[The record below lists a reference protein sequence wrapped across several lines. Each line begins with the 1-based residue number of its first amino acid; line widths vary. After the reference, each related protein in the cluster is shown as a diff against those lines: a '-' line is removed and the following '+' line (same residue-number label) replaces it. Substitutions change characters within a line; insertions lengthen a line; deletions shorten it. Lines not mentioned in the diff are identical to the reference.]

1 MAEPQVRKIVD
12 AIDSANEQDRDRRR
26 ALEEQE
32 QRVPDL
38 VDEDLR
44 KEIPILLAEIH
55 QESFKNKGSAVSPNI
70 RTLARFASLLAVLS
84 IQADIQTR
92 RIVRLTWAL
101 VWVSVALLIFTVYL
115 CYDAY
120 VNEQR
125 LKRERNVQM
134 EQRE

>member
-55 QESFKNKGSAVSPNI
+55 QESFKTKAPQS
-70 RTLARFASLLAVLS
+70 R
-84 IQADIQTR
+84 QT
-92 RIVRLTWAL
+92 
-101 VWVSVALLIFTVYL
+101 
-115 CYDAY
+115 
-120 VNEQR
+120 
-125 LKRERNVQM
+125 
-134 EQRE
+134 